1 MQLQLS
7 LLEAKAT
14 ALQEASSE
22 RSIFQQDPSLS
33 AVCFGLLKVVD
44 VWSLQNLEQFRTL
57 GFRDCGDAE
66 LPHHSRKGAAQV
78 PV

>member
-14 ALQEASSE
+14 ALQQAS
-22 RSIFQQDPSLS
+22 FQQDPSLS